1 MTATYYLVKGVKQLE
16 TLLHEPPTPGKT
28 GHVVMPVPP
37 ITKRGKGRPP
47 KGSEAKAFIS
57 ELPAPP
63 RNNTYKA
70 NEFFEYLRSIPTEKL
85 NRITLAFYRYLP
97 VCDISEGGT
106 KAKSIDIIAGEEH
119 PFKDEDW
126 ETQILHRYGCGNYG
140 VFLNEMNRT
149 IMRCTKIDTRWD
161 PDSYPPI
168 VDPKTLIATHPANG
182 AYIQFL
188 RQRGV
193 TLPSEQDKQQ
203 EESDMLAGEAM
214 KTMADTVNQLAMRSM
229 VPTPPQQSMGEK
241 LTFEAAKSAIDIVAD
256 QAKSTNNARTQES
269 NPLEL
274 VNALVSVADKMRGN
288 NNGNDDAMKTM
299 LHETMQTNRMLMEKM
314 FTRDPTPPK
323 SGIDSL
329 KETVGLFKDLK
340 EVFGS
345 AAPDKTD
352 DEDKPGKE
360 SVGEMLVR
368 SLPTVAPVILQLV
381 DRGMTAWTMLRQPVP
396 VVATQP
402 PTQQMQPPQ
411 QSVNQMTPA
420 QMQEAAQRQA
430 VNPSVPV
437 NGSSSGESSQMTQ
450 PPPQTQQLPIN
461 PATSQPYT
469 PEELQAWQEAQQRY
483 RQYHGFIAS
492 IMGPLLNHLNDTNPN
507 TEERKNGY
515 DFADWFISGNGRV
528 MYDTIKTVGVDTL
541 MGAFQSYPPLWGQI
555 GGIEVKVRQF
565 VEEFMTYDEMLANQE
580 SEGEETDE

>member
-1 MTATYYLVKGVKQLE
+1 MKVQDIDEVHPPEINGHNPEVPLGME
-16 TLLHEPPTPGKT
+16 TR
-28 GHVVMPVPP
+28 MPR
-37 ITKRGKGRPP
+37 KRGRPP
-47 KGSEAKAFIS
+47 RGEEKKPFIS
-57 ELPAPP
+57 ELPAPNRYEFAKP
-63 RNNTYKA
+63 D
-70 NEFFEYLRSIPTEKL
+70 EFFSYLRKIPLEKRK
-85 NRITLAFYRYLP
+85 RITLNFYRYHP
-97 VCDISEGGT
+97 VCDMTAGGT
-106 KAKSIDIIAGEEH
+106 KTKSIDVIMGEAE
-119 PFKDEDW
+119 PFPFANDDW
-126 ETQILHRYGCGNYG
+126 ELAILHLYGSGNYG
-140 VFLNEMNRT
+140 CYLNEMNRT
-149 IMRCTKIDTRWD
+149 ICRCLKISTKWD
-161 PDSYPPI
+161 LENYPPI
-168 VDPKTLIATHPANG
+168 VDPATLDQNHPNNK
-182 AYIQFL
+182 AYIQWL
-188 RQRGV
+188 RQKGI

-288 NNGNDDAMKTM
+288 TNGNDDAMKTM

-314 FTRDPTPPK
+314 FTRDVTPPK

-345 AAPDKTD
+345 TAPNKTD

-411 QSVNQMTPA
+411 SVNQMTPA

-430 VNPSVPV
+430 VNPNVPV

-450 PPPQTQQLPIN
+450 PPPQTQQVPIN

-492 IMGPLLNHLNDTNPN
+492 IMNPLLNHLNDTNPN